1 MCRVR
6 SDLTYN
12 YVTPHRP
19 KLTLHVT
26 LLNLTLTLVLSKTL
40 EPEQNGRHKRT
51 LKKKERERG
60 GGRKVE
66 EGWGEHIA
74 LPISGRNKGKE
85 KKKSVLARLDFIP
98 LEPCGVVHAC
108 PQTSKEG
115 HLRPQRTYPCG
126 LHSAR
131 SETKAH
137 GSTHAPL

>member
-1 MCRVR
+1 MCHVR

-12 YVTPHRP
+12 YITPHRP

-51 LKKKERERG
+51 LKKKKRERE
-60 GGRKVE
+60 RKVE
-66 EGWGEHIA
+66 ERWGEHIA

-126 LHSAR
+126 PHSAR